1 MWLPPALADFRAR
14 FPVFSSVADPAV
26 ETILVEARR
35 GTNDSWTEADR
46 TSATL
51 YLAAHLLASEGFGG
65 TAGSNALTGPVKR
78 RKVGDVETE
87 FAGPGQGSGS
97 SSSQYATTIYG
108 QRYLSL
114 LRLNSSPVAVV

>member
-1 MWLPPALADFRAR
+1 MWSAPTLADFRAR
-14 FPVFSSVADPAV
+14 FPVFDAVADPTV
-26 ETILVEARR
+26 ETILVEAER
-35 GTNDSWTEADR
+35 GTNDSWTAADR
-46 TSATL
+46 TPATL

-87 FAGPGQGSGS
+87 FAGAGQGAS
-97 SSSQYATTIYG
+97 SSASPYSSTIYG
-108 QRYLSL
+108 QRYLEL